1 MIILSLAWLL
11 ACDPATDD
19 TGGTGL
25 VDDTAVPTPQ
35 ELAYDDGVAEGNSS
49 PWGSDGTGAVGVH
62 FTAEGPVRL
71 ITARYY
77 IGFQGI
83 PTTPFDVEV
92 STWDAA
98 ANQPGDVL
106 YTTTATP
113 AGGDQWL
120 DVDLA
125 GDNLEVDADFVV
137 AMVFTTP
144 PGDDG
149 SASLFLGT
157 DQSDPDDRSFVRY
170 ESWGTIRMV
179 WGFPADMMIRAVVGE

>member
-1 MIILSLAWLL
+1 MLALSFAWLL
-11 ACDPATDD
+11 ACSPSTDD
-19 TGGTGL
+19 TAGTGP
-25 VDDTAVPTPQ
+25 VDDTAGTTPV
-35 ELAYDDGVAEGNSS
+35 ELSYDDGVAEGNSS

-71 ITARYY
+71 LTARYY
-77 IGFQGI
+77 IGLQGI

-92 STWDAA
+92 SSWDAA
-98 ANQPGDVL
+98 TNRPGEVV

-120 DVDLA
+120 DVDLSA
-125 GDNLEVDADFVV
+125 AEVEVDGDFVV

-149 SASLFLGT
+149 SASLFLGA
-157 DQSDPDDRSFVRY
+157 DQTDPDDRSFVRY
-170 ESWGTIRMV
+170 DDWGTIRMV
-179 WGFPADMMIRAVVGE
+179 WGFRAD